1 MSVCVCAL
9 CCIYT
14 CDAAACRWV
23 HRRDCVWFDH
33 RDGSKH
39 ITKEKKKK
47 KNKQG
52 ERERVLSS
60 EGKAWRMISL
70 CWQFFMH
77 RWGTTHTS
85 REKRSSSLMIRGC
98 PLAAPVSRDLFSS
111 SSLFSYDFLL
121 FLERQRE
128 WKASEWLRGTRR
140 GLPRK
145 KIYKEGRGIHVWE
158 KKKRG
163 GKNQSKQETK
173 DLSRLGVVDF
183 QMFPLKLAS
192 LGIHTHTQRHTHTCV
207 SRVPPLWCFGCKR

>member
-1 MSVCVCAL
+1 MKDKKKGRRKEGWCLCVCVHCVVYIHVTQQRAGG
-9 CCIYT
+9 CIGET
-14 CDAAACRWV
+14 V
-23 HRRDCVWFDH
+23 F
-33 RDGSKH
+33 GSTIVMVRH
-39 ITKEKKKK
+39 ISQKKKK
-47 KNKQG
+47 EKNKQG

-158 KKKRG
+158 KKKEEEKIRA
-163 GKNQSKQETK
+163 SKK
-173 DLSRLGVVDF
+173 
-183 QMFPLKLAS
+183 PK
-192 LGIHTHTQRHTHTCV
+192 I
-207 SRVPPLWCFGCKR
+207 